1 MPESKERCEKLKLLS
16 QIGIIFGICW
26 VSTLIEAVL
35 PFAMPASI
43 IGMLMLLILLVT
55 RVVRP
60 EHVREK
66 SDFLLANLPFFFIPA
81 AVSIMNYTDVLQGKL
96 AALLAVCTISMV
108 ITFAVTSVAVRITC
122 RLLERRNKG

>member
-1 MPESKERCEKLKLLS
+1 MKLLS
-16 QIGIIFGICW
+16 QFGIIFGICW
-26 VSTLIEAVL
+26 VSTLIEAAL

-43 IGMLMLLILLVT
+43 IGMLILLVLLAT

-60 EHVREK
+60 EHVQEK

-96 AALLAVCTISMV
+96 VALLAVCILSMV
-108 ITFAVTSVAVRITC
+108 VTFAVTAAAVQITC
-122 RLLERRNKG
+122 RLLERRRKG